1 MVNKNCMY
9 GVCKSDSR
17 YLERLAEKDVHFIP
31 FPKPLRNRVKCERW
45 IRACGRPDL
54 NVEKVTKYSYICSL
68 HFVRGNGPTE
78 EYPDPIPAGACE
90 AEKENFML
98 QNRKRRAPIDRPSLV
113 CRKVKKPGKSADQG
127 TVDLDHSYCIVHV
140 PDFEAEIELRPSDE
154 GKVPD
159 DIDTT
164 IFTATPLPVET
175 KDSESQTYHPTY
187 SDSSTNVNL
196 KTMRRQLFV
205 SDVEKK
211 PKAYTGMTLDVL
223 KLVFSHVE
231 LKASRMK
238 YWYGSSRVDDSF
250 DDTENNVSGKK
261 RGALR
266 ELSLWEEY
274 LMSLVRLRKGLDT
287 DVLGDMLCISSST
300 VSRIFTT
307 WIVFLRKE
315 LDFLIKWPTKDQIKE
330 NMPKCFKYFPK
341 TRVVIDCTEF
351 FVQKPSL
358 PSAQRITW
366 SSYKHN
372 NTFKLLVGITPSGSF
387 CFLSKLW
394 SGAVSDRRITQ
405 ASGFLEMLE
414 FGDEVMAD
422 RGFTISDLLALK
434 GATLAIPPFA
444 NGRQLSS
451 RAVTRTRRIANA
463 RIHVERA
470 IGDIKSFQLLQGTL
484 PLTLKPILDDIIF
497 VCGALCNL
505 RSKLVK

>member
-1 MVNKNCMY
+1 MINCLFFACVMFDTI
-9 GVCKSDSR
+9 K
-17 YLERLAEKDVHFIP
+17 HFI
-31 FPKPLRNRVKCERW
+31 
-45 IRACGRPDL
+45 I
-54 NVEKVTKYSYICSL
+54 S
-68 HFVRGNGPTE
+68 
-78 EYPDPIPAGACE
+78 
-90 AEKENFML
+90 
-98 QNRKRRAPIDRPSLV
+98 
-113 CRKVKKPGKSADQG
+113 GKSADQR

-140 PDFEAEIELRPSDE
+140 PDFEAEIELGPGDE

-175 KDSESQTYHPTY
+175 TDSGSQTYHPTY

-205 SDVEKK
+205 LDVEKK
-211 PKAYTGMTLDVL
+211 PKAYTGLTLDVL

-250 DDTENNVSGKK
+250 DDTENDVSGQK

-266 ELSLWEEY
+266 ELKLWEEY

-287 DVLGDMLCISSST
+287 DVLADM
-300 VSRIFTT
+300 F
-307 WIVFLRKE
+307 
-315 LDFLIKWPTKDQIKE
+315 
-330 NMPKCFKYFPK
+330 YFPK

-351 FVQKPSL
+351 LFKKPSL

-372 NTFKLLVGITPSGSF
+372 NTLKLLVGITPSGSF

>member
-1 MVNKNCMY
+1 MMNCLFFACVMFDTI
-9 GVCKSDSR
+9 K
-17 YLERLAEKDVHFIP
+17 HFI
-31 FPKPLRNRVKCERW
+31 
-45 IRACGRPDL
+45 I
-54 NVEKVTKYSYICSL
+54 S
-68 HFVRGNGPTE
+68 
-78 EYPDPIPAGACE
+78 
-90 AEKENFML
+90 
-98 QNRKRRAPIDRPSLV
+98 
-113 CRKVKKPGKSADQG
+113 GKSADQR
-127 TVDLDHSYCIVHV
+127 TVDLHFLDHSYCIVHV
-140 PDFEAEIELRPSDE
+140 PDFEAEIELGPGDE

-175 KDSESQTYHPTY
+175 TDSGSQTYHPTY

-205 SDVEKK
+205 LDVEKK
-211 PKAYTGMTLDVL
+211 PKVYTGLTLDVL

-250 DDTENNVSGKK
+250 DDTENDVSGQK

-266 ELSLWEEY
+266 ELKLWEEY
-274 LMSLVRLRKGLDT
+274 LMSLVRPRKGLDT
-287 DVLGDMLCISSST
+287 DVLADMLC
-300 VSRIFTT
+300 
-307 WIVFLRKE
+307 
-315 LDFLIKWPTKDQIKE
+315 
-330 NMPKCFKYFPK
+330 
-341 TRVVIDCTEF
+341 
-351 FVQKPSL
+351 
-358 PSAQRITW
+358 RITW
-366 SSYKHN
+366 SSYKH
-372 NTFKLLVGITPSGSF
+372 TLKLLVGITPSGSF

-414 FGDEVMAD
+414 FGDEIMAD

-505 RSKLVK
+505 RSKLVKRKDGWFQFQRPWIDYENGFGNVDGKYWIGDSMAYQNGMKFSTIDQDNDLHSVADCAKIDGAWWHNHYCGASCLNRRFLSNLCWDDFSRKLAKRQL

>member
-17 YLERLAEKDVHFIP
+17 YPERLAEKDVYFIP

-45 IRACGRPDL
+45 IRACGRHDL

-78 EYPDPIPAGACE
+78 EYPVPIPAGACE

-113 CRKVKKPGKSADQG
+113 CRKVKKTGKSADQR
-127 TVDLDHSYCIVHV
+127 TIDLDHAYCIVHV
-140 PDFEAEIELRPSDE
+140 PDFEAEIELGPGDE
-154 GKVPD
+154 GKVQD

-164 IFTATPLPVET
+164 IFTATPLHVET
-175 KDSESQTYHPTY
+175 TDSGSQTYHPTY

-196 KTMRRQLFV
+196 KTMRRQLFIL
-205 SDVEKK
+205 DVEKK

-250 DDTENNVSGKK
+250 DDTENDVSGQK

-266 ELSLWEEY
+266 ELKLWEEY

-287 DVLGDMLCISSST
+287 DVLADMLCISSST

-315 LDFLIKWPTKDQIKE
+315 LDFLIKWPTKEQIKE
-330 NMPKCFKYFPK
+330 NMPKSFKYFPK

-372 NTFKLLVGITPSGSF
+372 NTLKLLVGITPSGSF

-405 ASGFLEMLE
+405 ASEFLEMLE

-470 IGDIKSFQLLQGTL
+470 IGDIKSFQQLQGTL